1 VVAPAR
7 WREIVAWSRAAY
19 RLSQRR
25 ACGALEVARSSVR
38 YIGRRPPQT
47 ALRRRLRE
55 IAEVRLHYGYRR
67 MHVLLR
73 REGWTVNHKRVYR
86 LYRDEGLG
94 LRRKRPKRRRAAMA
108 RTPRPAVHRPNERW
122 TMDFMSDALAN
133 GQKLRVL
140 TVLDAY
146 TRECLALD
154 AAVHFGGQDVA
165 RVLTEIGRSRGLP
178 TVINCDNGTEFT
190 SRTVD
195 HWAWANQVRLDF
207 SRPGKP
213 TDNAM
218 IEAFNASVRRECLSE
233 HYFSTVAEAQVVL
246 RTYRAD
252 YNNHRPHSSL
262 GQQTPAEFHAG
273 TRSNTDRGEA
283 PKRVA

>member
-1 VVAPAR
+1 
-7 WREIVAWSRAAY
+7 
-19 RLSQRR
+19 
-25 ACGALEVARSSVR
+25 
-38 YIGRRPPQT
+38 
-47 ALRRRLRE
+47 
-55 IAEVRLHYGYRR
+55 

-73 REGWTVNHKRVYR
+73 REGWMVNHKRVYR

-108 RTPRPAVHRPNERW
+108 RTPRPTVSRPDERW

-154 AAVHFGGQDVA
+154 AAVHFRGQDVA
-165 RVLTEIGRSRGLP
+165 RVLTEIGMRRGLP
-178 TVINCDNGTEFT
+178 PVINCDNGTEFT
-190 SRTVD
+190 SGALD
-195 HWAWANQVRLDF
+195 HWAWAHQVRLDF

-233 HYFSTVAEAQVVL
+233 HYFSTVAEAQIVL
-246 RTYRAD
+246 RAYRDD
-252 YNNHRPHSSL
+252 YNNQRPHSSL
-262 GQQTPAEFHAG
+262 EQQTPAEFRAG
-273 TRSNTDRGEA
+273 TRTTTDRGEA

>member
-1 VVAPAR
+1 MVAPAR

-19 RLSQRR
+19 RLGERR
-25 ACGALEVARSSVR
+25 ACRALEVARSSVQ

-55 IAEVRLHYGYRR
+55 IAEVRVHYGYRR
-67 MHVLLR
+67 VHVLLR

-86 LYRDEGLG
+86 LYKDEGLG
-94 LRRKRPKRRRAAMA
+94 LRRKKPKRRRAAMP
-108 RTPRPAVHRPNERW
+108 RQPRPTVSRPNERW

-154 AAVHFGGQDVA
+154 AALHFRGQDVA
-165 RVLTEIGRSRGLP
+165 RVLTGVAMHRSLP

-190 SRTVD
+190 SRAFD

-213 TDNAM
+213 TDNAL
-218 IEAFNASVRRECLSE
+218 IESFNASVRRECLSE
-233 HYFSTVAEAQVVL
+233 HYFSTLAEAQVVL
-246 RTYRAD
+246 AVYRD
-252 YNNHRPHSSL
+252 EYNNHRPHSSL
-262 GQQTPAEFHAG
+262 GQQTPARFRAG
-273 TRSNTDRGEA
+273 TEMNADSGEV
-283 PKRVA
+283 PLRVA